1 MILEIAQIDI
11 KPGLEAEFEEGVR
24 KARPLFRRAAGF
36 QSFQLRKVVE
46 LPRRYQ
52 LVVRWGSV
60 EDHVVGF
67 AKSNDFLAWRQL
79 VGHCFERLPY
89 VEHSAE
95 VVRWS
100 MDDAHDQTLHPTPAS
115 SGSI

>member
-11 KPGLEAEFEEGVR
+11 KPGFEAEFEDGVR
-24 KARPLFRRAAGF
+24 RATPLFMRATGF

-46 LPRRYQ
+46 RPQRYQ

-67 AKSNDFLAWRQL
+67 GGSKDFLAWRQL
-79 VGHCFERLPY
+79 VGHCFQDLPY
-89 VEHSAE
+89 VEHSLE
-95 VVRWS
+95 VVGWS
-100 MDDAHDQTLHPTPAS
+100 KEA
-115 SGSI
+115 